1 MPVKMVPPTRQHSI
15 PRLLR
20 ARTLEEKSR
29 TLLAVLAERN
39 QAVAPVGAWVE
50 SAPRGGNPE
59 ETPAFVSAFL
69 IEKKLKEQEKTKQ
82 ETLKRFQGQVKR
94 RVNQRIKLRLK
105 QQLQKACEAA
115 EKEGSM
121 ALQTLASAPLLAH
134 KRSTCVY
141 RSRGQAAVCG
151 SLASGPPPQPPID
164 ELEDDQAG
172 ATLFQQQARALSQTM
187 RQVRRRLAACK
198 TTGGREQSS
207 PPELPGGRWERS
219 PTREE
224 PSPTSQQPSGPADEE
239 PEDQLPLQDYRD
251 LPAEFQDQ
259 TSPGEQT
266 HPEPRRASSPS
277 RPHSGARTNLQLPLV
292 LQPGKEQEEAKNER
306 QKQFLQCRRL
316 FMGLEREQVK
326 ERQRLKEHQ
335 RKSEKIKKQKEQWRQ
350 MEEQRILATLCQDDQ
365 HAGEEACETMAQL
378 RLEETRGTKKQQK
391 DREYRRYVEALR
403 AQMQEKIRLY
413 NVALPPMCCCG
424 SDFWDA
430 HPDTCANNC
439 IFYRNHRAYSQALR
453 SVISSCDVSD
463 LGPAACL
470 AGRGFAAAYGRSAK
484 KP

>member
-50 SAPRGGNPE
+50 CAPQGGNPE
-59 ETPAFVSAFL
+59 ENPAFASAFL
-69 IEKKLKEQEKTKQ
+69 IEEKLKEQEKTKQ

-105 QQLQKACEAA
+105 QQLQKACEA
-115 EKEGSM
+115 
-121 ALQTLASAPLLAH
+121 
-134 KRSTCVY
+134 
-141 RSRGQAAVCG
+141 
-151 SLASGPPPQPPID
+151 
-164 ELEDDQAG
+164 
-172 ATLFQQQARALSQTM
+172 LSQTM

-198 TTGGREQSS
+198 TSGGREQSF
-207 PPELPGGRWERS
+207 PPELPGVGWEGS

-224 PSPTSQQPSGPADEE
+224 PSPTRQLPSGPAAEE
-239 PEDQLPLQDYRD
+239 AGDHLPLQGFQD

-277 RPHSGARTNLQLPLV
+277 RHHSGASTNSQLPLV

-306 QKQFLQCRRL
+306 QKQFLQYRRL

-350 MEEQRILATLCQDDQ
+350 MEEQRIPGTHRREDQ
-365 HAGEEACETMAQL
+365 RAGEEACETMAQL
-378 RLEETRGTKKQQK
+378 RLEETRGTRKQQK
-391 DREYRRYVEALR
+391 DREYRRYVDALR
-403 AQMQEKIRLY
+403 AQMQERIRLY
-413 NVALPPMCCCG
+413 NVTLPPMCCCG

-470 AGRGFAAAYGRSAK
+470 AVRGFAAAYGRSAK